1 MKTPSNN
8 SAAPGPRSDAPSP
21 SHNAS
26 LTSGTAE
33 PMRRFTSPLPA
44 FRQKQLVRP
53 AQGQSN
59 SSERL
64 IPAIVRP
71 DLKDRDQIEIRPVV
85 IPHSLFDLEENCHA
99 PL

>member
-8 SAAPGPRSDAPSP
+8 SAAPGPRSDEPSP

-26 LTSGTAE
+26 LNSRTAE
-33 PMRRFTSPLPA
+33 PIRRFTSPPPA
-44 FRQKQLVRP
+44 FRQTRLVRP

-64 IPAIVRP
+64 IPAIGRP

-85 IPHSLFDLEENCHA
+85 NPHSLFDIEESCHA